1 MVTHLLHIDWD
12 RGFLQGSVANR
23 NLGAGVV
30 LVGLSV
36 SVLCG
41 LQTEDFDESTAPA
54 RTRRPSAT
62 TAPALSE
69 ACASLRK
76 PGWSD
81 KLRRRTGTLAWHSP
95 AASPPDAL
103 ARGCCSDTS
112 PTYGRNAALTLL
124 PDQLAHHWGETGGTL
139 ASME

>member
-81 KLRRRTGTLAWHSP
+81 KRLSSGRSRGTPPPVIRGWFLRSVPWRI
-95 AASPPDAL
+95 
-103 ARGCCSDTS
+103 RG
-112 PTYGRNAALTLL
+112 NK
-124 PDQLAHHWGETGGTL
+124 
-139 ASME
+139 